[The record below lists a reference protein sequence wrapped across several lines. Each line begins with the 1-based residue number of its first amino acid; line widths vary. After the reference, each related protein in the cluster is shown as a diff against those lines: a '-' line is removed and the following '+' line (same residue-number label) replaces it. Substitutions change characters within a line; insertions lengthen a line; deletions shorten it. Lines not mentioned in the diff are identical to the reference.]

1 MKRLVLM
8 TLTAT
13 AAVFSAQ
20 ALSQD
25 ITTADVLEFAPGPQV
40 VSAGDSTNKVKIL
53 RTPDGTLFAIYGA
66 AQDVSML
73 FDGNKLVWD
82 AKGQATR
89 KPYDI
94 VIKYSTN
101 NGDTWS
107 APLNID
113 NTAKLSSAQGILVQV
128 GPPMLDPLT
137 GTPDLADPKFVQYP
151 GDSDKPNVFNVGNNI
166 IVTWNGKYCPVDEV
180 RFPGEA
186 QRFVVYPELNG
197 ITVPYSCQYV
207 SRLVWN
213 STTKAFAVQAAWGNL
228 PYKTERL
235 SSGMRDAKQ
244 DANRG
249 SMYAF
254 VANWQEDPQG
264 LRMGEADGPGDGAS
278 GAIVT
283 HGTDIWYS
291 RLDVLNLAGTGVD
304 PAKFVNNAWTPAVR
318 ITKNVFLNR
327 PLEGNDVALHPAGA
341 YDHGQVGASRPNIG
355 QIDDSVIIAYEETKG
370 TEGWDDGKYIRYHA
384 FKYNLPPVGGEHGC
398 IVSEPWENAR
408 RVRFLTQSL
417 TPTNPV
423 PLVMFYKQGNY
434 TTGGPSDIMLRRAV
448 GGFMPEHLQPA
459 VDVANCRASIMDGV
473 DPMYAIVNDQPA
485 MNFSGAR
492 ALGGVPG
499 TGQMGEFID
508 TESNYLEN
516 SLAHRGMMRG
526 NLMLIGFS
534 WVPDI
539 YRFQY
544 LNDQTPYNFYVRR
557 SEDGGATWTDAV
569 NLTPRVTAASG
580 YTVKEPRIV
589 PTPASGPACATNPTD
604 CQDGNVIYVG
614 YGMQENVY
622 SQSEEAS
629 DIDIYMMASFDGGK
643 SFSAEKP
650 ITAGDALGSF
660 TDETEDFETQVKL
673 RPDGRA
679 SYTVWSGYAA
689 GLDNAMFRRGA
700 VIGDTEQVITVQGS
714 KSQLTVLPA
723 TGDAIVSGATWYP
736 TSDYPA
742 PPEGFTLLPYG
753 VLEFKVT
760 SVALGGSVDVVLSF
774 AEPLPA
780 STLYWKFGMTPDD
793 LTAHWYTVPAT
804 IDGNTLTYTLTDGLT
819 GDEDLEVNGQ
829 ILDPGAPGLAV
840 VKVKPPKV
848 VKPPKLPKPPK

>member
-1 MKRLVLM
+1 MKRLVIYSLA
-8 TLTAT
+8 AT
-13 AAVFSAQ
+13 AAAFSAQ
-20 ALSQD
+20 ALPQD
-25 ITTADVLEFAPGPQV
+25 ITTADVLEFGPGPQV
-40 VSAGDSTNKVKIL
+40 ISGGKSTNKVKIL
-53 RTPDGTLFAIYGA
+53 RTPDGTLFAVYGE
-66 AQDVSML
+66 AQDVIMP

-82 AKGQATR
+82 AKAQATR

-94 VIKYSTN
+94 VIKYSTT
-101 NGDTWS
+101 NGDTRS
-107 APLNID
+107 EPLNID

-151 GDSDKPNVFNVGNNI
+151 GDSDKPNVFNVGNNL
-166 IVTWNGKYCPVDEV
+166 IVTWNGKYCPADEL

-197 ITVPYSCQYV
+197 IAVPYSCQYV
-207 SRLVWN
+207 SRLLWN
-213 STTKAFAVQAAWGNL
+213 STTKAFTAPAAWGNL

-235 SSGMRDAKQ
+235 SSGMRDDKQ

-249 SMYAF
+249 NMHAF
-254 VANWQEDPQG
+254 VVNWQEDPQG

-291 RLDVLNLAGTGVD
+291 RLDVLNAAGTGVD
-304 PAKFVNNAWTPAVR
+304 GTKFTNDAWTPAVR
-318 ITKNVFLNR
+318 ITRNVFLSR
-327 PLEGNDVALHPAGA
+327 PLQGNDVALHPAGD

-384 FKYNLPPVGGEHGC
+384 FKYNDPPLGGEHGC

-408 RVRFLTQSL
+408 RVRFLVQSA
-417 TPTNPV
+417 TNEV

-448 GGFMPEHLQPA
+448 GGFMPADLQPA
-459 VDVANCRASIMDGV
+459 VDVDHCRDSIMDGL
-473 DPMYAIVNDQPA
+473 DPMYTIVADEPA
-485 MNFSGAR
+485 MNFSGAH

-508 TESNYLEN
+508 TEANYLEN

-539 YRFQY
+539 YRFQL

-589 PTPASGPACATNPTD
+589 PTPGSGPACATNPAD

-622 SQSEEAS
+622 SQSEDAS
-629 DIDIYMMASFDGGK
+629 DVDIYMMASFDGGK
-643 SFSAEKP
+643 SFSAEKA
-650 ITAGDALGSF
+650 ITAGDALGSLE
-660 TDETEDFETQVKL
+660 DDTEDFETQVKL

-679 SYTVWSGYAA
+679 SFTVWSGAS
-689 GLDNAMFRRGA
+689 GDVNNALFRSGF
-700 VIGDTEQVITVQGS
+700 VSGDTQQVEATGGS
-714 KSQLTVLPA
+714 SQLTVMPPDGELA
-723 TGDAIVSGATWYP
+723 VLKGATWYP
-736 TSDYPA
+736 AADYP
-742 PPEGFTLLPYG
+742 PPVGYALLPYG
-753 VLEFKVT
+753 VLEFSVT
-760 SVALGGSVDVVLSF
+760 RVVPGGSVEVVLTF
-774 AEPLPA
+774 DEPLPA
-780 STLYWKFGMTPDD
+780 GTEYLKFGPTLKDSTP
-793 LTAHWYTVPAT
+793 HWYTVPAA
-804 IDGNTLTYTLTDGLT
+804 IDGNTVRYTLTDGQD
-819 GDEDLEVNGQ
+819 GDEDLLVNGT
-829 ILDPGAPGLAV
+829 ILDPVAPALKA
-840 VKVKPPKV
+840 KV
-848 VKPPKLPKPPK
+848 VKPPKPPKPPKLPK